1 VLKIWPVP
9 SKDGLE
15 GNPIPV
21 GIGFLGIQ
29 YTNHGLAW
37 DRLGR
42 GITKVVSE
50 ALAEAMKKTDG
61 LNVAE
66 DASSKRVEADDD
78 FNPGAAS
85 NPELNEAL
93 NQEGVANKETDKE
106 EEGDEEEEG
115 EETEVA

>member
-50 ALAEAMKKTDG
+50 ALAVVTSFG
-61 LNVAE
+61 QNI
-66 DASSKRVEADDD
+66 RV
-78 FNPGAAS
+78 P
-85 NPELNEAL
+85 
-93 NQEGVANKETDKE
+93 
-106 EEGDEEEEG
+106 DEISR
-115 EETEVA
+115 